1 MCALQLVFGEAL
13 EHSRI
18 KLHQPVYITSARRSP
33 MHNTKVSDH
42 PRSLHLTVNI
52 HYRTDDAPADRRFVI
67 IVMINQMDTIW
78 IGTLRHPAI
87 S

>member
-1 MCALQLVFGEAL
+1 MRLATGFWQVL
-13 EHSRI
+13 EHRRI
-18 KLHQPVYITSARRSP
+18 DLHQQIYITSALRSS
-33 MHNTKVSDH
+33 MHNTQVSDH
-42 PRSLHLTVNI
+42 PRSLNLNVNK

-78 IGTLRHPAI
+78 MRTLRHLAL